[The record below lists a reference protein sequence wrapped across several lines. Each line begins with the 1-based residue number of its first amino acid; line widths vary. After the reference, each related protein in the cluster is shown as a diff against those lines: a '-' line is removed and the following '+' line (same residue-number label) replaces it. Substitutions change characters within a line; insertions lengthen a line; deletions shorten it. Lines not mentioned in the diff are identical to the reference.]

1 MSTTATN
8 LQESRDPFAS
18 KRPAARKNIGTT
30 LRPPHPSNPNQNSS
44 RKHTKAP
51 APSGSNPKKSS
62 SQGALDFIDTL
73 DTIGGFHH
81 DGPFDAASSHRN
93 RHMNSKNPSRQAPM
107 AAFDPSALILPP
119 PPPASAPPPISLTSQ
134 DHVYPPVVPRRGSDN
149 GMPVSMGYPA
159 GTIAA
164 DPKAARL
171 AEAFGIQGKEAWE
184 DFGMEHAVEEE
195 PEGEGG
201 LLGPR
206 RGMNRQQRDAKSAS
220 VWDMEETLKSGKPV
234 PSAYT
239 PKSDISTRASNSEL
253 ERQGTNAAQIKRS
266 KSLMQRIKKG
276 VKSPNLPMEMPP
288 SPIYAEPKPD
298 DREELRS
305 DPPSSSQPPGPS
317 PIGRKA
323 SLLHKFG
330 LARRANTRF

>member
-1 MSTTATN
+1 MSANTTTDI
-8 LQESRDPFAS
+8 QESRDPFAN
-18 KRPAARKNIGTT
+18 KWPGARKNMGR
-30 LRPPHPSNPNQNSS
+30 RPPHPSNPNQSSS
-44 RKHTKAP
+44 RKQTKAP
-51 APSGSNPKKSS
+51 ASGSSNPKKSS
-62 SQGALDFIDTL
+62 SHGALDFIDTL

-119 PPPASAPPPISLTSQ
+119 PPPPASAPAPAPVASQ
-134 DHVYPPVVPRRGSDN
+134 DHVYPPAMPRRASDN
-149 GMPVSMGYPA
+149 AMPVSMGYPA

-184 DFGMEHAVEEE
+184 DFGMEHAVEQEST
-195 PEGEGG
+195 GGGG
-201 LLGPR
+201 LLGHR
-206 RGMNRQQRDAKSAS
+206 RGTSREQRDAKSAS

-239 PKSDISTRASNSEL
+239 PRSEASTRTPNGEL
-253 ERQGTNAAQIKRS
+253 ERQATNAAQLKRS

-288 SPIYAEPKPD
+288 SPISADPNEY
-298 DREELRS
+298 EELRS
-305 DPPSSSQPPGPS
+305 DPPGTSQLPSSS

-323 SLLHKFG
+323 SILHKFG
-330 LARRANTRF
+330 LVKRSNTRF

>member
-1 MSTTATN
+1 LYS
-8 LQESRDPFAS
+8 SR
-18 KRPAARKNIGTT
+18 
-30 LRPPHPSNPNQNSS
+30 RPPHPSNPNQNPS
-44 RKHTKAP
+44 RKHTKAG
-51 APSGSNPKKSS
+51 ASGGSNPKKSS
-62 SQGALDFIDTL
+62 SQGAIDFIDTL

-119 PPPASAPPPISLTSQ
+119 PPPPSAPNPVSLTSQ
-134 DHVYPPVVPRRGSDN
+134 DHVYPPALSRRASDHT
-149 GMPVSMGYPA
+149 MPVSMGYPA

-184 DFGMEHAVEEE
+184 DFGMEHAVEEDS
-195 PEGEGG
+195 EGG
-201 LLGPR
+201 GGLIGHR
-206 RGMNRQQRDAKSAS
+206 RGISREQRDAKSAS

-239 PKSDISTRASNSEL
+239 PRPEFSTRAANGEL
-253 ERQGTNAAQIKRS
+253 ERHGSSAAQVKRS

-276 VKSPNLPMEMPP
+276 VKSPNLPMELPP
-288 SPIYAEPKPD
+288 SPMSAESRAD
-298 DREELRS
+298 DYQELRN
-305 DPPSSSQPPGPS
+305 DPPSSSQLPPSS

-330 LARRANTRF
+330 LVKRSNTRF